1 MNRSA
6 LVAMAFPLAVMGA
19 WLARLDWLER
29 SGTPVQLAVTG
40 FDPRDLL
47 AGHYLTYTVSYGPMN
62 TCPPEDVA
70 GPIETCVCLAENSE
84 TRIHEATWAGDCS
97 ERPATC
103 GAFIKGTCR
112 YGRFDAN
119 IERFYFPEAFQST
132 LAVVPEKS
140 TITVVLRPT
149 GEGLVTGFAVDGVQL
164 LDYAKAHGQKARG
177 DGH

>member
-1 MNRSA
+1 MNRFA
-6 LVAMAFPLAVMGA
+6 LFAVAFPLVVMGA
-19 WLARLDWLER
+19 WLARLESLEH
-29 SGTPVQLAVTG
+29 SGTPVRLAVTG

-47 AGHYLTYTVSYGPMN
+47 AGHYVTYAVSYGPLSS
-62 TCPPEDVA
+62 CPDEKSD
-70 GPIETCVCLAENSE
+70 PIATCVCLAENSA
-84 TRIHEATWAGDCS
+84 TRLHQATWAGDCS

-103 GAFIKGTCR
+103 GPFIKGTCR

-164 LDYAKAHGQKARG
+164 LDYAKAHGEKPHG